1 MEMEQSKSEELVHCL
16 LLAGTLIGVQLIHDR
31 SIRPVQLFST
41 TRMFTSTTREVA
53 ELLRVSDATLRR
65 LRQSGVLRA
74 GIHYRAIGIGTQRP
88 PLLWNRESVEETLA
102 KRSRRVLS

>member
-1 MEMEQSKSEELVHCL
+1 METEQSKSEKLVHCL
-16 LLAGTLIGVQLIHDR
+16 LFAGALVGVQLIHGR
-31 SIRPVQLFST
+31 SILPVQLFLPI
-41 TRMFTSTTREVA
+41 RMFTSTTRELA

-102 KRSRRVLS
+102 KRSRRVLA